1 MHRRAGKAQEDVKV
15 EEDKKRLSELGM
27 QDSTH
32 LRIYQQRVEELLT
45 QDF

>member
-1 MHRRAGKAQEDVKV
+1 MHRRPGKSQEDVKV
-15 EEDKKRLSELGM
+15 EEDKKTLSEVGM

-32 LRIYQQRVEELLT
+32 LCIYQQRVEELLT